1 MLPNRRAQCVGNK
14 VLGVDICQV
23 LVKGKVLGRALGQGD
38 VGAVFE
44 GVVGC
49 VELLGQGDVEQ
60 TGGGI
65 EVNLADH
72 NAEHH
77 LSPRAQSHRQGR
89 GVDLAGDHR
98 GGVDYLLPEG
108 PQPEVEEE
116 GGEEDHD
123 GEGEQASGGSA
134 VVGFHVVPEHAGVG
148 KEVSVVE
155 QSVEVGPT
163 RRHCSYHKFISA
175 RW

>member
-98 GGVDYLLPEG
+98 GGVDYLLVFK
-108 PQPEVEEE
+108 VELLVIRIARVDQSV
-116 GGEEDHD
+116 DH
-123 GEGEQASGGSA
+123 GEQQLKLAKGRLDSCKGRVVETSAISSA
-134 VVGFHVVPEHAGVG
+134 VAP
-148 KEVSVVE
+148 
-155 QSVEVGPT
+155 QD
-163 RRHCSYHKFISA
+163 
-175 RW
+175 